1 MYNRYSNDSAG
12 IRNNINDELN
22 GEDSAIRK
30 NNISTGVTTEVQT
43 TQDQRQSYL
52 DALAG
57 Y

>member
-1 MYNRYSNDSAG
+1 MYNRYINDSAG
-12 IRNNINDELN
+12 IINNINDELN

-30 NNISTGVTTEVQT
+30 SNISTGVTTEVQT